1 MQEKQI
7 IEIDDFEKDSHKNSV
22 KIYSKWR
29 EFVGILNAPSF
40 HSAMNALH
48 NEYMEK
54 MKKLMGESVVR
65 FKGSWDID
73 LYAN

>member
-7 IEIDDFEKDSHKNSV
+7 IEIDDYEKNSHKNSV
-22 KIYSKWR
+22 KISSKWR
-29 EFVGILNAPSF
+29 ELIEIFNTPSF
-40 HSAMNALH
+40 HAAMNVLH